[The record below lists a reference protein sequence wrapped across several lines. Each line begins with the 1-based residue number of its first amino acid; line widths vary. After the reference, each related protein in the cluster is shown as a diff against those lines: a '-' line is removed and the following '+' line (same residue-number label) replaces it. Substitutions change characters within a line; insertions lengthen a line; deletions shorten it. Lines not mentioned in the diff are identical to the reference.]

1 MMIVK
6 KQQPFSYVMVF
17 LLLQHVCSL
26 GFFFNT
32 GTMNIKNTGFLVV
45 IAAPPPGPS
54 FVFRPECGSGVF
66 GDRAVS
72 LSDVGFAEIRSALFL

>member
-1 MMIVK
+1 MFAAWASV
-6 KQQPFSYVMVF
+6 S
-17 LLLQHVCSL
+17 QH
-26 GFFFNT
+26 GNNE
-32 GTMNIKNTGFLVV
+32 GGIKNTGFLVV

-66 GDRAVS
+66 GDRAAS